1 MFFEFYILARIK
13 EKKKQK
19 RKEKKYDNENN
30 LA

>member
-13 EKKKQK
+13 EKKKK

>member
-13 EKKKQK
+13 EKKKKQ